1 MTIGKTWFPS
11 PFWFLL
17 TPPSGCWIQ
26 QNLFSSWSHVL
37 QRQRRLSLK
46 WMKPRLGS
54 SGLAPFLSLSAPG
67 SRDDTPTE
75 QDKGGVECK
84 QVKGAAGLSSMEQE
98 PLGNPLNATEE
109 LKRHYWSHHSIDPKS
124 PQTLELISLVFGG
137 IRPPL
142 PCSSSALVYSR
153 LLSAMCS
160 RLAVCPDRPPS
171 SSSSSP
177 AVCCWNSSFD
187 RSPELEDF
195 SSFWMS
201 LLGSASVSS
210 RRQHQHVDSLDL
222 FSLMISITSTARFIL
237 REGWKNPKFIAF
249 AV

>member
-1 MTIGKTWFPS
+1 MVSFS
-11 PFWFLL
+11 LL
-17 TPPSGCWIQ
+17 VFTHSSVGVLDPAKLVLKLIARFTEATSSFSKVNEAQTGQ
-26 QNLFSSWSHVL
+26 QRL
-37 QRQRRLSLK
+37 LSL
-46 WMKPRLGS
+46 
-54 SGLAPFLSLSAPG
+54 GLAPFLSLSAPG

-109 LKRHYWSHHSIDPKS
+109 LKRHYWSHHSIDPIS

-210 RRQHQHVDSLDL
+210 RRQHQHVDSLNL
-222 FSLMISITSTARFIL
+222 FSLMISITTPVRRGSH
-237 REGWKNPKFIAF
+237 
-249 AV
+249 